1 MGWFFSNSTLF
12 CVIQPLPSCRC
23 FTSGRWSYTGW
34 TFCPLQFISLKTA
47 WIGRRKAEEAPL
59 YSFCFAKLS
68 ATYPIASRL
77 VAREKLRTMV
87 SFRCKGTAFMIKW
100 EYLIDREGIFDT
112 LYRGNFEDIVEMSI
126 FAKLLRNSK
135 MDTSFILILRYSLP
149 FFFKTLIRFIR
160 WILPILFSKR

>member
-87 SFRCKGTAFMIKW
+87 RFRCKGTAFMIKW
-100 EYLIDREGIFDT
+100 EYLIDREGIFKI
-112 LYRGNFEDIVEMSI
+112 RCVEEI
-126 FAKLLRNSK
+126 LKILSK
-135 MDTSFILILRYSLP
+135 CRCSRSFYV
-149 FFFKTLIRFIR
+149 IRK
-160 WILPILFSKR
+160 WILLSFLSFAILFHSSSKHW